1 MTLPWGMYNIITIK
15 MILDYIRRRINPV
28 KEPLRSPFANLNGF
42 LFAAKNQKKK
52 KQRDQIGKKKN
63 RQKGIYLLSP
73 FNEHIIS
80 IINVGKT

>member
-15 MILDYIRRRINPV
+15 MILDYIRRRINSA

-52 KQRDQIGKKKN
+52 KQRDQIGKKK
-63 RQKGIYLLSP
+63 KPTEGDLSTQP
-73 FNEHIIS
+73 F
-80 IINVGKT
+80 